1 MDFPI
6 YLKKTDFR
14 KQKSRFAL
22 EKVES
27 TGRWGRALTWL
38 EEPILW
44 IFQDKLQMQSFLT
57 YNQLMYLIKKFFKIQ
72 IYAIFSNFHW
82 LFKNFVNTIWWQ

>member
-44 IFQDKLQMQSFLT
+44 IFQDKLQMQSILT
-57 YNQLMYLIKKFFKIQ
+57 
-72 IYAIFSNFHW
+72 
-82 LFKNFVNTIWWQ
+82 